1 MADVVTGL
9 RDEDMETVGLT
20 PKGSDTPLGTDAD
33 ESDADADE
41 ADAADGDADEADATD
56 GDTADT
62 TDGDTTDTADGDTAD

>member
-41 ADAADGDADEADATD
+41 ADAADGD
-56 GDTADT
+56 TADT